1 MGGVYESHWY
11 RAKDRR
17 MRYNRTRPESR
28 INTGFSLISSKQ
40 SAGKSTG
47 GEDDFRS
54 LGGERRLLRKREKK
68 RELEKSSSLFCI
80 YCSFLLCPNVRH
92 KES

>member
-1 MGGVYESHWY
+1 
-11 RAKDRR
+11 

-28 INTGFSLISSKQ
+28 INTGFSLISSKR

-54 LGGERRLLRKREKK
+54 LGGEKLLLSKSKRKG
-68 RELEKSSSLFCI
+68 ELENAAPLSVYSIKKLFKIAFRRC
-80 YCSFLLCPNVRH
+80 L
-92 KES
+92 

>member
-1 MGGVYESHWY
+1 
-11 RAKDRR
+11 

-54 LGGERRLLRKREKK
+54 LGGERRLLSKSKRKG
-68 RELEKSSSLFCI
+68 ELVKMRLPFLYI
-80 YCSFLLCPNVRH
+80 ALRNCS
-92 KES
+92 K

>member
-1 MGGVYESHWY
+1 
-11 RAKDRR
+11 

-28 INTGFSLISSKQ
+28 INTGFSLISSKR

-54 LGGERRLLRKREKK
+54 LGGERRLLSKSKG
-68 RELEKSSSLFCI
+68 ELVKIWLPFLYI
-80 YCSFLLCPNVRH
+80 ALRNCS
-92 KES
+92 K

>member
-1 MGGVYESHWY
+1 
-11 RAKDRR
+11 

-47 GEDDFRS
+47 GEDNFRS
-54 LGGERRLLRKREKK
+54 LGGEKLLLSKSKRKG
-68 RELEKSSSLFCI
+68 ELENAAPLSVYSIKKLFKIAFRRC
-80 YCSFLLCPNVRH
+80 L
-92 KES
+92 

>member
-1 MGGVYESHWY
+1 
-11 RAKDRR
+11 

-28 INTGFSLISSKQ
+28 INTGFSLISSKR

-54 LGGERRLLRKREKK
+54 LGGERRLLSKSKSK
-68 RELEKSSSLFCI
+68 GELVKIWLPFLYI
-80 YCSFLLCPNVRH
+80 ALRNCS
-92 KES
+92 K

>member
-1 MGGVYESHWY
+1 
-11 RAKDRR
+11 

-28 INTGFSLISSKQ
+28 INTGFSLISSKR

-54 LGGERRLLRKREKK
+54 LGGERRPLRKREKK

>member
-1 MGGVYESHWY
+1 
-11 RAKDRR
+11 

-54 LGGERRLLRKREKK
+54 LGGERRLLSKSKRKG
-68 RELEKSSSLFCI
+68 ELVKCGSPFCI
-80 YCSFLLCPNVRH
+80 
-92 KES
+92 

>member
-1 MGGVYESHWY
+1 
-11 RAKDRR
+11 

-47 GEDDFRS
+47 GEDNFRS
-54 LGGERRLLRKREKK
+54 LGGEKLLLSKSKRKG
-68 RELEKSSSLFCI
+68 ELENAAPLSVYSIKKLFKI
-80 YCSFLLCPNVRH
+80 AFRRCS
-92 KES
+92 

>member
-1 MGGVYESHWY
+1 
-11 RAKDRR
+11 

-47 GEDDFRS
+47 GEDNF
-54 LGGERRLLRKREKK
+54 RRLTDQELAEEKDSQKRQLTEMS
-68 RELEKSSSLFCI
+68 EDEG
-80 YCSFLLCPNVRH
+80 
-92 KES
+92 

>member
-1 MGGVYESHWY
+1 
-11 RAKDRR
+11 

-28 INTGFSLISSKQ
+28 INTGFSLISSKR

-54 LGGERRLLRKREKK
+54 LGGEKQ
-68 RELEKSSSLFCI
+68 
-80 YCSFLLCPNVRH
+80 LLCKSKRKGEPVKTRLPFLYIALRNCS
-92 KES
+92 K